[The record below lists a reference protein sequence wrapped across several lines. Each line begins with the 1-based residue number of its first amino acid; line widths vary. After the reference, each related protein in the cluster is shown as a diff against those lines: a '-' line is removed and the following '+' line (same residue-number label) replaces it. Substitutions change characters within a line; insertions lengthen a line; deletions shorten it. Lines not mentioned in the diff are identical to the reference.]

1 MKTQNFGYKKLYIN
15 GELLDAESG
24 QIEDVICPA
33 TGDSIAQIAKAGK
46 ADAEKALNAARK
58 GFQYWSKLSL
68 GERTEWMSKLRTAVL
83 EKEHELR
90 TAMVHEMGKNY
101 EGANEDI

>member
-33 TGDSIAQIAKAGK
+33 TGEIHCSNCESRKSRCRKSFECCKKRVSI
-46 ADAEKALNAARK
+46 L
-58 GFQYWSKLSL
+58 
-68 GERTEWMSKLRTAVL
+68 V
-83 EKEHELR
+83 
-90 TAMVHEMGKNY
+90 
-101 EGANEDI
+101 

>member
-68 GERTEWMSKLRTAVL
+68 GQERTEWMSKL
-83 EKEHELR
+83 
-90 TAMVHEMGKNY
+90 KNSCSRKGTRVKNCY
-101 EGANEDI
+101 GS